1 MLKYA
6 QYKHHM
12 NIGTHS
18 GYNRTFV
25 NMFIQSYC
33 TGNSFSEKWFGGT
46 ENKSYSSTTIAY
58 SSTTADQRDAR

>member
-6 QYKHHM
+6 QNKHHM

-25 NMFIQSYC
+25 NMFIQRYC
-33 TGNSFSEKWFGGT
+33 TGNSFCGEWFGRT
-46 ENKSYSSTTIAY
+46 ENENRSY